1 MATNNDENKI
11 SEISEINENLEKND
25 KLSISEKN
33 EYMYTTILSAK
44 YKVQELKIIAKS
56 YNLKISGTKS
66 ELINRI
72 YFYLKSS
79 IYILKIQ
86 RVFRG
91 WLQRKCNNLHGPAY
105 KCRNICNNDTD
116 FLSGDEIKNIDNNQF
131 FSYTDSDN
139 FTYGFDIVS
148 LFNLIINSK
157 NHEVKNPYNRNTIDF
172 QVIYSF
178 NRLIKISNA
187 LKKNIIL
194 EMETIVV
201 SQEKSIELKVIELFQ
216 QINLLG
222 NYSEYTWFLSLTKP
236 LLVKFIRELSDIWF
250 YRAQITIETKK
261 AICPMHDPFNFFNFN
276 YILHENNL
284 DKIRL
289 YILHLLSKLV
299 NSGINRDNK
308 ALGACYILGA
318 LTLVNSDAAESL
330 PWLYQSFSYF

>member
-1 MATNNDENKI
+1 M
-11 SEISEINENLEKND
+11 SS
-25 KLSISEKN
+25 
-33 EYMYTTILSAK
+33 K
-44 YKVQELKIIAKS
+44 YKVPELKIIAKS

-79 IYILKIQ
+79 IYILNIQ
-86 RVFRG
+86 KVFRG
-91 WLQRKCNNLHGPAY
+91 WLQRKCNKLHGPAY
-105 KCRNICNNDTD
+105 KCRNMCNNDTD

-157 NHEVKNPYNRNTIDF
+157 NHEVKNPYNRNNIDF

-201 SQEKSIELKVIELFQ
+201 SQEKSIELKVIDLFQ

-261 AICPMHDPFNFFNFN
+261 AICPLHDPFNFFNFN

-318 LTLVNSDAAESL
+318 LTLVNADAAESL

>member
-1 MATNNDENKI
+1 MATNNENP
-11 SEISEINENLEKND
+11 EINENPQKPQKND

-33 EYMYTTILSAK
+33 EYMYTTIMSSK
-44 YKVQELKIIAKS
+44 YKVPELKIIAKS

-86 RVFRG
+86 KVFRG
-91 WLQRKCNNLHGPAY
+91 WLQRKCNKLHGPAY
-105 KCRNICNNDTD
+105 KCRNMCNNDTD

-157 NHEVKNPYNRNTIDF
+157 NHEVKNPYNRNNIDF

-201 SQEKSIELKVIELFQ
+201 SQEKSIELKVIDLFQ

-261 AICPMHDPFNFFNFN
+261 AICPLHDPFNFFNFN

-318 LTLVNSDAAESL
+318 LTLVNADAAESL